1 MNPIPV
7 ILVDDEA
14 DIRDAWAET
23 LALEVYEPF
32 PFSQGGEALYALDRD
47 WPGVV
52 VTDLRMPGMDGTALL
67 EAVREI
73 DRDIPV
79 IIITGHGDVPM
90 AVSAVRS
97 GAYDFIEK
105 PVDPDVLLAAVERA
119 ARMRQLVLQNRQLM
133 SGAGERYTLEKQL
146 IGNSEAIQLLRKRIT
161 AVALADVNTVIYGET
176 GSGKEVVATAL
187 HELGQRRDGP
197 FVALNC
203 GALPDTLIASELFGH
218 EPGAFTGADRRRI
231 GRLEQASGGTLF
243 LDEIESMPLA
253 HQTQLLRALQSQ
265 TITRLG
271 GRDEIGIDVRVVAA
285 AKKDLEEASEEG
297 TFRADL
303 YYRIAVAT
311 LSIPPLRKRP
321 EDVQLLFM
329 HYAQQ
334 AARRVQRPFVEP
346 DHNYLDALRNR
357 PWKGNV
363 RELINLAERYAL
375 GIDGEGR
382 REGADHPTA
391 GLAEQLD
398 AFEKRV
404 LSAALRRTGGQVQ
417 RAADLL
423 QIPRKKL
430 YLRMQRHGL
439 SREDFSNEEGVNS
452 DTRIG

>member
-1 MNPIPV
+1 MNAIPV

-32 PFSQGGEALYALDRD
+32 TFADGREAVRALDRN

-52 VTDLRMPGMDGTALL
+52 VTDLRMPGMDGVGVL
-67 EAVREI
+67 EAVRDI

-90 AVSAVRS
+90 AVSAVRN

-105 PVDPDVLLAAVERA
+105 PTEPEVLLAAVERG
-119 ARMRQLVLQNRQLM
+119 ARMRQLVLQNRQLLNRV
-133 SGAGERYTLEKQL
+133 GDHYALEKRL
-146 IGNSEAIQLLRKRIT
+146 IGNSAVIQRLRKRIA

-176 GSGKEVVATAL
+176 GSGKEVVANAL
-187 HELGQRRDGP
+187 HRLSQRSDGP

-218 EPGAFTGADRRRI
+218 EAGAFTGADRRRI

-271 GRDEIGIDVRVVAA
+271 GKEEIGINVRVIAA
-285 AKKDLEEASEEG
+285 AKQDLEDAADEG

-311 LSIPPLRKRP
+311 LSIPPLRERR
-321 EDVQLLFM
+321 EDVPLLFV

-334 AARRVQRPFVEP
+334 AGRRAGRAFTEP
-346 DHNYLDALRNR
+346 DHDLLEELSNR

-363 RELINLAERYAL
+363 RELINAAERYAL
-375 GIDGEGR
+375 GIDGDGR
-382 REGADHPTA
+382 GKASADGEP

-398 AFEKRV
+398 AFERRV
-404 LSAALRRTGGQVQ
+404 ISTALHRTGGRVQ
-417 RAADLL
+417 MAAECLK
-423 QIPRKKL
+423 IPRKKL

-439 SREDFSNEEGVNS
+439 AREDFIDNDCVNS
-452 DTRIG
+452 DT

>member
-1 MNPIPV
+1 MNAIPV
-7 ILVDDEA
+7 ILVDDDME
-14 DIRDAWAET
+14 IRDAWAET

-32 PFSQGGEALYALDRD
+32 TFADGREALRVLDRN

-52 VTDLRMPGMDGTALL
+52 VSDLRMPGMDGIALL
-67 EAVREI
+67 EAVQEI

-90 AVSAVRS
+90 AVSAVRN

-105 PVDPDVLLAAVERA
+105 PAEPEVLLAAVERG
-119 ARMRQLVLQNRQLM
+119 ARMRQLILQNRQLL
-133 SGAGERYTLEKQL
+133 SGAGAPYALEKQL
-146 IGNSEAIQLLRKRIT
+146 IGNSEAIQRLRKRIA

-176 GSGKEVVATAL
+176 GSGKEVVANAL
-187 HELGQRRDGP
+187 HSLGQRSDGP

-265 TITRLG
+265 AITRLG
-271 GRDEIGIDVRVVAA
+271 GKDEIGIDVRVVAA

-311 LSIPPLRKRP
+311 LSIPPLRERP
-321 EDVQLLFM
+321 EDVPLLFM
-329 HYAQQ
+329 HYVQQ
-334 AARRVQRPFVEP
+334 AGRRIQRGFVEP
-346 DHNYLDALRNR
+346 DQNLLEELSRR

-363 RELINLAERYAL
+363 RELINVAERHAL
-375 GIDGEGR
+375 GIDGETQGSAMGVA
-382 REGADHPTA
+382 EP
-391 GLAEQLD
+391 GLADQLD

-404 LSAALRRTGGQVQ
+404 LAAALRRTGGRVQ
-417 RAADLL
+417 MAADHLR
-423 QIPRKKL
+423 IPRKKL

-439 SREDFSNEEGVNS
+439 VREDFVEDERVES
-452 DTRIG
+452 DT

>member
-1 MNPIPV
+1 MKSIPV
-7 ILVDDEA
+7 ILVDDEP

-32 PFSQGGEALYALDRD
+32 VFSDGNEALKALNRD
-47 WPGVV
+47 WPGIV
-52 VTDLRMPGMDGTALL
+52 VTDLRMPGMNGTALL

-105 PVDPDVLLAAVERA
+105 PVEPDVLLAAVERA
-119 ARMRQLVLQNRQLM
+119 ARMRQLVLQNRALK
-133 SGAGERYTLEKQL
+133 SGAGERYALEKHL
-146 IGNSEAIQLLRKRIT
+146 IGNSEAIRLLRKRI
-161 AVALADVNTVIYGET
+161 AAIALADVNTVIYGET

-187 HELGQRRDGP
+187 HELGQRREGP

-285 AKKDLEEASEEG
+285 AKKDLEAASEEG
-297 TFRADL
+297 SFRADL

-321 EDVQLLFM
+321 EDVPLLFM
-329 HYAQQ
+329 HYAQH
-334 AARRVQRPFVEP
+334 AARRVQMDFVEP

-375 GIDGEGR
+375 GIDGEAR
-382 REGADHPTA
+382 SLEADQLSD
-391 GLAEQLD
+391 GLAEQMD
-398 AFEKRV
+398 TFEKRV
-404 LSAALRRTGGQVQ
+404 LAAALRKTGGQVQ

-423 QIPRKKL
+423 RIPRKKL

-439 SREDFSNEEGVNS
+439 SREEFLSKDRVKS
-452 DTRIG
+452 DT